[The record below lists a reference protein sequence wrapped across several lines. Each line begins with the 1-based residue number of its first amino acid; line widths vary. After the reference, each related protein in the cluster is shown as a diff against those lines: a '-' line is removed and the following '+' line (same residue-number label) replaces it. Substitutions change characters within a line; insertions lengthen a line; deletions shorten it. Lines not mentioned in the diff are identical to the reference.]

1 MAHWHMIPR
10 PPPKPVQQVPV
21 KPAVKP
27 AVQPA
32 TQSDI
37 KAARVEHIVEYTLLA
52 DSLQVIA
59 LIATLVCLPLHTA
72 ISNSLQPSDSEPASS
87 ASFWIAICVGVV
99 AVFLFFVAGVVRK
112 VAREEAWAGSAPR
125 YRATYHRA
133 GQWCLLFRERG
144 HGEQGANI
152 EVQESA
158 LLLRDPNSQT
168 LV

>member
-1 MAHWHMIPR
+1 MLILFS
-10 PPPKPVQQVPV
+10 V

-125 YRATYHRA
+125 YRATYHSA
-133 GQWCLLFRERG
+133 SGQVELIQFRSRTM
-144 HGEQGANI
+144 
-152 EVQESA
+152 VSTV
-158 LLLRDPNSQT
+158 S
-168 LV
+168 

>member
-21 KPAVKP
+21 KPDVKP
-27 AVQPA
+27 
-32 TQSDI
+32 DI

-72 ISNSLQPSDSEPASS
+72 ISQSLQPSDSEPASS

-99 AVFLFFVAGVVRK
+99 VVGLFFVAGVVRE

-125 YRATYHRA
+125 YRATYHSTS
-133 GQWCLLFRERG
+133 GQVELIQFRSRTM
-144 HGEQGANI
+144 
-152 EVQESA
+152 VSTV
-158 LLLRDPNSQT
+158 S
-168 LV
+168 